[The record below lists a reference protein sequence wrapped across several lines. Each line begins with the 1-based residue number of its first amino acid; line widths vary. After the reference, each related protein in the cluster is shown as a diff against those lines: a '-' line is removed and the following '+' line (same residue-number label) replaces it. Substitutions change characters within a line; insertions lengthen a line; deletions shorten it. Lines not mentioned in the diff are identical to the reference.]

1 MNFKNLDSINQKILD
16 LLTKDSRI
24 SYAEIARQTHLS
36 RVAVRERI
44 NNLISDGIITQFT
57 TVVQAEKVGFPLSVF
72 LEVGVEPNKM
82 ISVAKSLVAQ
92 DKVKIVYQMTV
103 STALHVHAFM
113 EDNDSLVD
121 FLQKHVYTI
130 DGITNV
136 GISMLLKRF
145 KSDLTVM

>member
-1 MNFKNLDSINQKILD
+1 
-16 LLTKDSRI
+16 
-24 SYAEIARQTHLS
+24 
-36 RVAVRERI
+36 
-44 NNLISDGIITQFT
+44 
-57 TVVQAEKVGFPLSVF
+57 
-72 LEVGVEPNKM
+72 
-82 ISVAKSLVAQ
+82 Q
-92 DKVKIVYQMTV
+92 DKVKIVYQMTG

-136 GISMLLKRF
+136 EISMLLKRF